1 MKRKNYMTILLFLVG
16 ILLNVEKSYA
26 QQKNDDKNTEKVLI
40 DLSRKKWKWMSD
52 KNINLLNDLF
62 HEKSVF
68 VHMGGTMNKNQ
79 ELNTIENGSIH
90 YKQAEIKDISVRFVD
105 NTAIVLDQIVLTAI
119 VGGKEVVNLFMV
131 TEIYIHIEN
140 EWKLAVLSFT
150 KLLDKNQQKR

>member
-90 YKQAEIKDISVRFVD
+90 YKQSEIKDISVRFVD

-119 VGGKEVVNLFMV
+119 VGGKEVVNPFMV

-150 KLLDKNQQKR
+150 KLLDNNQQKR